1 MRRRWPMNDSVREAL
16 ARIVARHGAA
26 LASDAR
32 RCEALLKDH
41 SGQHP
46 REIFL
51 LVSVVEEGLT
61 RELVASNGVATGML
75 IGRLAARLVERR
87 AISESAARWAVA
99 SWAVALGLA
108 GADAVGGERAP
119 PPEPAVPVAAARRAP
134 EPGPAMRCDVSAD
147 GRADFRTIG
156 AAVAAASPGAQI
168 RVRPG
173 VYDEAVVV
181 DRDVEIVGDGPVE
194 RIVVRSASGSCVRME
209 ADDAVV
215 RGLTLRC
222 VAGRG
227 DAAFFAVDVP
237 RGRLVLDDCDVSSDS
252 LSCLGIHGAD
262 ARPIVRR
269 CALHG
274 GADAGVYV
282 FDGGGGTIEACDV
295 FENANVGIAIT
306 SGGAPT
312 VRDSRVFRGRNAG
325 IVSWGGGSG
334 TIERCEIFGNAQA
347 GIGIS
352 EGGNPIV
359 TACRIYDGGNSGVF
373 VHDKGHGSIVGC
385 DISGHGEAEVAITG
399 GAMPTVRGCTIHDG
413 VVGVLVTGAGGGTIE
428 ACEITR
434 NAEAG
439 IALGAGSRPTVY
451 RCRIHDNGGPAV
463 RAEAGAAG
471 TFVGCDLGQNARGAW
486 LVDPDSDVRASG
498 TRE

>member
-1 MRRRWPMNDSVREAL
+1 MNDAAREAL

-32 RCEALLKDH
+32 RSEALLKDYC
-41 SGQHP
+41 GQYP

-51 LVSVVEEGLT
+51 LVSAVEEGVT
-61 RELVASNGVATGML
+61 RELAASDGVPARML
-75 IGRLAARLVERR
+75 VGRLATRLVDSR

-99 SWAVALGLA
+99 SWAVALGVVGPDDASWDPRPTAASDTARATATA
-108 GADAVGGERAP
+108 GP
-119 PPEPAVPVAAARRAP
+119 HPEAVPESV
-134 EPGPAMRCDVSAD
+134 VSAD
-147 GRADFRTIG
+147 GRADFTTIG
-156 AAVAAASPGAQI
+156 AALAAAAPGSRI

-173 VYDEAVVV
+173 TYDEAIVI
-181 DRDVEIVGDGPVE
+181 DRAVEIAGDGPVE
-194 RIVVRSASGSCVRME
+194 QILVRSAGGSCVRME
-209 ADDAVV
+209 ADEAAV

-227 DAAFFAVDVP
+227 NAAFFAVDVP
-237 RGRLVLDDCDVSSDS
+237 RGRLVLEDCDVSSNS
-252 LSCLGIHGAD
+252 LSCVGIHGAT
-262 ARPIVRR
+262 ARPLVRR

-282 FDGGGGTIEACDV
+282 FDGGGGAIEACDI

-312 VRDSRVFRGRNAG
+312 VRDSRIFRGRNAG

-359 TACRIYDGGNSGVF
+359 TLCRIYDGGNSGVF
-373 VHDKGHGSIVGC
+373 VHDGGHGSIVGC

-399 GAMPTVRGCTIHDG
+399 GAAPTLRGCTIHGG
-413 VVGVLVTGAGGGTIE
+413 VVGVMIAGAEGGTIE
-428 ACEITR
+428 ACEIAR
-434 NAEAG
+434 NADAG

-451 RCRIHDNGGPAV
+451 RCRIHANGGPAV

-471 TFVGCDLGQNARGAW
+471 TFVGCDLGENAGGAW
-486 LVDPDSDVRASG
+486 LVDPNSDIRASG